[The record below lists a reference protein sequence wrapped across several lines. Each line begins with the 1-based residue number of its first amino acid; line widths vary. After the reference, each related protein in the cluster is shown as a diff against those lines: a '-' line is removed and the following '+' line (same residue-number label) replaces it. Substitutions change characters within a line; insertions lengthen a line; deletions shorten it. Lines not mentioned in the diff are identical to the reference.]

1 MQHTLSRTDNL
12 LLTTNTFNVKDG
24 YHTCTMYSSSTFHIF
39 SVLKTFIYD
48 PLVEWSKPAKGR
60 SNPTESGEIKN
71 EQVSISCN
79 YLKELQ
85 LILVVC

>member
-1 MQHTLSRTDNL
+1 MYFTC
-12 LLTTNTFNVKDG
+12 NVV
-24 YHTCTMYSSSTFHIF
+24 YFIHF

-71 EQVSISCN
+71 EKVSP
-79 YLKELQ
+79 Q
-85 LILVVC
+85 